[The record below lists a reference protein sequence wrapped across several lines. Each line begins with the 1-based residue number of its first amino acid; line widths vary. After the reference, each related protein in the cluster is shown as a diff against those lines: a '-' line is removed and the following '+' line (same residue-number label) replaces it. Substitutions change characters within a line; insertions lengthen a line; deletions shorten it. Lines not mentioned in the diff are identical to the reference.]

1 VPHEADD
8 SKGTSTPRRPGDPTD
23 VTRTDESGG
32 STEPD
37 TDEAAQKPGM
47 SVLDQLGIDLTEL
60 AAGLTVTLDGELWEA
75 ELRRIKEILERREQ
89 HSAVLVGPNG
99 VGKRALVLTLAREIS
114 QGRVPRR
121 LVGRRIIELPFHRV
135 LASVSEAGDFE
146 KIVFTALR
154 EATVREDVILFLN
167 GITSFMGV
175 TAVGGGSGPGPFNAA
190 YLLEMGCHQ
199 PGLYLLGST
208 TPALYREVARS
219 LPWCESL
226 FQRVDVRE
234 PGRETTVEILRDA
247 ARGLEE
253 FHGVRVNDGAV
264 EAAVDLSDEYIRERV
279 LPGKALDLL
288 DRAASKSAT
297 AAAGTDVVPL
307 VDVEQVT
314 DALADWTGIPSDKLS
329 GAGHTQLAGLEEGL
343 RKRIMGQDG
352 CIKKLADVIRV
363 TKLNLNAVPARP
375 DGVFLFV
382 GPSGVGKTELAL
394 ALAEELYGSESRLL
408 VFNMARYAGD
418 DGLPRLV
425 GMKLGDVDYEGELTT
440 AVAQHPHSV
449 IVFEHIERTHIDVA
463 VMLTQMFRDGHIIDG
478 HGTRLPLSNSTIIMT
493 SNSEN
498 IVPSRDD
505 DGTVGFGAVN
515 HNKSERYLQQA
526 KDAIEEFFPPE
537 FMDGIDEVLL
547 FDPLTD
553 EALREIV
560 KIHLKDIHERLA
572 DRSISLD
579 VADDAVAKIVE
590 RGASREYGA
599 RNLGRTVEGLLLKPL
614 ARFLVANPDARRV
627 AARVVEGD
635 VEVVALNG
643 GQQ

>member
-1 VPHEADD
+1 MAREPDD
-8 SKGTSTPRRPGDPTD
+8 SKGLSFPL
-23 VTRTDESGG
+23 ESGDVPDAG
-32 STEPD
+32 STAESRGGPALGA
-37 TDEAAQKPGM
+37 DEAVEKPDM
-47 SVLDQLGIDLTEL
+47 SVLGQLGIDLTEI
-60 AAGLTVTLDGELWEA
+60 AAGLEITLDGELWA
-75 ELRRIKEILERREQ
+75 TELRQIKEILERRER
-89 HSAVLVGPNG
+89 HSGVLVGPDG

-121 LVGRRIIELPFHRV
+121 LVGRRVIELPFHRV
-135 LASVSEAGDFE
+135 LASVREAGDFE
-146 KIVFTALR
+146 KIVFSALR
-154 EATVREDVILFLN
+154 EATAREDVILFLN

-175 TAVGGGSGPGPFNAA
+175 TAVGARAGLFNAS

-199 PGLYLLGST
+199 PGLYLVGST
-208 TPALYREVARS
+208 TPELYREVLRS
-219 LPWCESL
+219 LPWCENL

-234 PGRETTVEILRDA
+234 PGRETAVEVLRDA

-253 FHGVRVNDGAV
+253 FHGVRVDAGAV

-297 AAAGTDVVPL
+297 SVAGTDTVPL
-307 VDVEQVT
+307 VGVEQVK
-314 DALADWTGIPSDKLS
+314 DALADWTGIPSEKLS
-329 GAGHTQLAGLEEGL
+329 GARHAELVGLEEGL
-343 RKRIMGQDG
+343 RKRIRGQDG

-382 GPSGVGKTELAL
+382 GPSGVGKTELAR
-394 ALAEELYGSESRLL
+394 ALAEELYGIESRLL
-408 VFNMARYAGD
+408 TFNMARYGAE
-418 DGLPRLV
+418 DGLARLV
-425 GMKLGDVDYEGELTT
+425 GMQLGDVDCEGELTT

-463 VMLTQMFRDGHIIDG
+463 VVLTQMFHDGHVVDG
-478 HGTRLPLSNSTIIMT
+478 HGAKLPLSNCTVIMT

-515 HNKSERYLQQA
+515 HNASERYLQQA

-547 FDPLTD
+547 FDPLTND
-553 EALREIV
+553 ALKEIV
-560 KIHLKDIHERLA
+560 QIHLRDIHERLA
-572 DRSISLD
+572 RRSISLD
-579 VADDAVAKIVE
+579 VSDDAVMKIVE
-590 RGASREYGA
+590 KGASREYGA

-614 ARFLVANPDARRV
+614 ARFLVANPEARRV

-643 GQQ
+643 RRE

>member
-1 VPHEADD
+1 MAREPDD
-8 SKGTSTPRRPGDPTD
+8 SKGLSAPHGSGDVPNA
-23 VTRTDESGG
+23 G
-32 STEPD
+32 STAELRGDAAPGA
-37 TDEAAQKPGM
+37 DEAVEKPGM
-47 SVLDQLGIDLTEL
+47 SVLGQLGIDLTEI
-60 AAGLTVTLDGELWEA
+60 AARLEVTLDGELWGT
-75 ELRRIKEILERREQ
+75 ELRQIKEILERRER
-89 HSAVLVGPNG
+89 HSGVLVGPDG

-121 LVGRRIIELPFHRV
+121 LAGRRIIELPFHRV
-135 LASVSEAGDFE
+135 LASVREAGDFE
-146 KIVFTALR
+146 KIVFSALR
-154 EATVREDVILFLN
+154 EATAREDVILFLN

-175 TAVGGGSGPGPFNAA
+175 TAVGARGGLFNAS

-208 TPALYREVARS
+208 TPELFREVLRS
-219 LPWCESL
+219 LPWCENL

-234 PGRETTVEILRDA
+234 PSRETTVEVLRDA

-253 FHGVRVNDGAV
+253 FHGVRVDEGAV

-297 AAAGTDVVPL
+297 SVAGTDTVPL
-307 VDVEQVT
+307 VGVEQVK
-314 DALADWTGIPSDKLS
+314 DALADWTGIPSEKLS
-329 GAGHTQLAGLEEGL
+329 GAGHAELVGLEEGL
-343 RKRIMGQDG
+343 RKRIRGQDG

-382 GPSGVGKTELAL
+382 GPSGVGKTELAR
-394 ALAEELYGSESRLL
+394 ALAEELYGIESRLL
-408 VFNMARYAGD
+408 TFNMARYGAE

-425 GMKLGDVDYEGELTT
+425 GVQSGDVEYEGELTT

-463 VMLTQMFRDGHIIDG
+463 VMLTQIFHDGYVVDG
-478 HGTRLPLSNSTIIMT
+478 RGSKLPLSNCTIIMT

-553 EALREIV
+553 EALKEIV
-560 KIHLKDIHERLA
+560 QIHLKDIHERL
-572 DRSISLD
+572 DRRSISLD
-579 VADDAVAKIVE
+579 VSDEAVMKIVE
-590 RGASREYGA
+590 KGASREYGA

-643 GQQ
+643 GRE

>member
-1 VPHEADD
+1 V
-8 SKGTSTPRRPGDPTD
+8 
-23 VTRTDESGG
+23 
-32 STEPD
+32 
-37 TDEAAQKPGM
+37 
-47 SVLDQLGIDLTEL
+47 
-60 AAGLTVTLDGELWEA
+60 
-75 ELRRIKEILERREQ
+75 
-89 HSAVLVGPNG
+89 N
-99 VGKRALVLTLAREIS
+99 
-114 QGRVPRR
+114 
-121 LVGRRIIELPFHRV
+121 
-135 LASVSEAGDFE
+135 
-146 KIVFTALR
+146 
-154 EATVREDVILFLN
+154 
-167 GITSFMGV
+167 
-175 TAVGGGSGPGPFNAA
+175 
-190 YLLEMGCHQ
+190 
-199 PGLYLLGST
+199 
-208 TPALYREVARS
+208 
-219 LPWCESL
+219 
-226 FQRVDVRE
+226 VRE
-234 PGRETTVEILRDA
+234 PGRETTVDILRDA

-253 FHGVRVNDGAV
+253 FHGVRVNDDAV

-297 AAAGTDVVPL
+297 AVAGTDVVPL
-307 VDVEQVT
+307 VGVEQVT
-314 DALADWTGIPSDKLS
+314 DALSDWTGIPADKLS
-329 GAGHTQLAGLEEGL
+329 GAGHAQLAGLEEGL
-343 RKRIMGQDG
+343 RRRIRGQDG

-363 TKLNLNAVPARP
+363 TKLNLNAVPDRP

-425 GMKLGDVDYEGELTT
+425 GLKLGDVDYEGELTT

-463 VMLTQMFRDGHIIDG
+463 VMLTQMFRDGHIVDG

-498 IVPSRDD
+498 IVPSRDE

-515 HNKSERYLQQA
+515 HSTSERYLQQA

-572 DRSISLD
+572 NRSISLD
-579 VADDAVAKIVE
+579 VADEAVAKIVE

-599 RNLGRTVEGLLLKPL
+599 RNLGRTVEG
-614 ARFLVANPDARRV
+614 ARRRGRRRGRGAERWTGV
-627 AARVVEGD
+627 IVST
-635 VEVVALNG
+635 G
-643 GQQ
+643 GWRA

>member
-1 VPHEADD
+1 MPREADD
-8 SKGTSTPRRPGDPTD
+8 SKGTSAPRESGDATD
-23 VTRTDESGG
+23 VTRTAESGG

-37 TDEAAQKPGM
+37 TDEPVQTPGV
-47 SVLDQLGIDLTEL
+47 SVLSQLGIDLTEI
-60 AAGLTVTLDGELWEA
+60 AARLTITLDGELWET
-75 ELRRIKEILERREQ
+75 ELRQIKEILERRER
-89 HSAVLVGPNG
+89 HSGVLVGPNG

-121 LVGRRIIELPFHRV
+121 LVGRRVIELPFHRV

-175 TAVGGGSGPGPFNAA
+175 TAVGARSGLFDAS

-208 TPALYREVARS
+208 TPALYREVVRS

-226 FQRVDVRE
+226 FQRVNVRE
-234 PGRETTVEILRDA
+234 PGRETTVEILKDA
-247 ARGLEE
+247 VRGLEE

-297 AAAGTDVVPL
+297 SVAGTDVIPL
-307 VDVEQVT
+307 VGVEQVT

-329 GAGHTQLAGLEEGL
+329 GAGHAQLAGLEEGL
-343 RKRIMGQDG
+343 RRRIRGQDG

-382 GPSGVGKTELAL
+382 GPSGVGKTELAR

-408 VFNMARYAGD
+408 AFNMARYASE
-418 DGLPRLV
+418 DGLARLV

-463 VMLTQMFRDGHIIDG
+463 VMLTQMFRDGHIVDG
-478 HGTRLPLSNSTIIMT
+478 HGTSLPLSNSTIIMT

-515 HNKSERYLQQA
+515 DNKSERYLQQA

-572 DRSISLD
+572 NRSISLEVTD
-579 VADDAVAKIVE
+579 EAVAKIAE
-590 RGASREYGA
+590 KGASREYGA

-614 ARFLVANPDARRV
+614 ARFLVANPEARRV
-627 AARVVEGD
+627 AARVVEGG

-643 GQQ
+643 GRE

>member
-1 VPHEADD
+1 MAREPDD
-8 SKGTSTPRRPGDPTD
+8 SKGLSAPPEPGDASGAGSTA
-23 VTRTDESGG
+23 ESDG
-32 STEPD
+32 STEPNAGD
-37 TDEAAQKPGM
+37 AAQTPDT
-47 SVLDQLGIDLTEL
+47 SILSQLGIDLTQIAAEL
-60 AAGLTVTLDGELWEA
+60 EITLDGELWET
-75 ELRRIKEILERREQ
+75 ELRQIKEILERRER
-89 HSAVLVGPNG
+89 HSGVLVGPDG

-121 LVGRRIIELPFHRV
+121 LAGRRVIELSFHRV
-135 LASVSEAGDFE
+135 LASVREAGDFE

-154 EATVREDVILFLN
+154 EATAREDVILFLN

-175 TAVGGGSGPGPFNAA
+175 TGVGARPGPFNAS
-190 YLLEMGCHQ
+190 YLLEMGCQQ
-199 PGLYLLGST
+199 PGLYLLGGT
-208 TPALYREVARS
+208 TPALYREVLRS

-253 FHGVRVNDGAV
+253 FHGVRIDAGAV
-264 EAAVDLSDEYIRERV
+264 EAAVDLSDEYVRERV

-297 AAAGTDVVPL
+297 SAAGTDTVPL
-307 VDVEQVT
+307 VGIEQVT
-314 DALADWTGIPSDKLS
+314 DALADWTGIPADKLS
-329 GAGHTQLAGLEEGL
+329 GAGHAQLVGLEEGL
-343 RKRIMGQDG
+343 RRRIRGQDG

-382 GPSGVGKTELAL
+382 GPSGVGKTELAR

-408 VFNMARYAGD
+408 VFNMARYGAE
-418 DGLPRLV
+418 DGLPRLI
-425 GMKLGDVDYEGELTT
+425 GMRLGDTDYEGELTT
-440 AVAQHPHSV
+440 AVSQHPHSV
-449 IVFEHIERTHIDVA
+449 VVLEHIERSHIDVA
-463 VMLTQMFRDGHIIDG
+463 VMLTQIFRDGHVTDG
-478 HGTRLPLSNSTIIMT
+478 HGTVLSLSNSTIIMT

-515 HNKSERYLQQA
+515 HSRSDRYLQQA

-547 FDPLTD
+547 FDPLSD

-560 KIHLKDIHERLA
+560 QIHLENIHERLA
-572 DRSISLD
+572 RRSISLD
-579 VADDAVAKIVE
+579 VADDAVMKIVE
-590 RGASREYGA
+590 KGASREYGA

-614 ARFLVANPDARRV
+614 ARFLVANPDARKV

-635 VEVVALNG
+635 VEVVAL
-643 GQQ
+643 

>member
-1 VPHEADD
+1 VAREPDD
-8 SKGTSTPRRPGDPTD
+8 PKGASGPREPGDALD
-23 VTRTDESGG
+23 AGSAAESGEAPAPG
-32 STEPD
+32 A
-37 TDEAAQKPGM
+37 DEAVQKQDM
-47 SVLDQLGIDLTEL
+47 SVLGQLGIDLTEI
-60 AAGLTVTLDGELWEA
+60 AAGLTITLDGELWST
-75 ELRRIKEILERREQ
+75 ELRRIKEILERRER
-89 HSAVLVGPNG
+89 HSGVLVGPDG

-121 LVGRRIIELPFHRV
+121 LVGRRVIELPFHRV
-135 LASVSEAGDFE
+135 LASVREAGDFE
-146 KIVFTALR
+146 KIVFSALR
-154 EATVREDVILFLN
+154 EATAREDVILFLN

-175 TAVGGGSGPGPFNAA
+175 TAVGARAGVFNASH
-190 YLLEMGCHQ
+190 LLEMGCHQ

-208 TPALYREVARS
+208 TPELYREVLRS

-253 FHGVRVNDGAV
+253 FHGVQIDAGSV
-264 EAAVDLSDEYIRERV
+264 EAAVELSDEYIHERV

-288 DRAASKSAT
+288 DRAASKAAT
-297 AAAGTDVVPL
+297 SVAGTETVPL
-307 VDVEQVT
+307 VGVEQVKE
-314 DALADWTGIPSDKLS
+314 ALADWTGIPSEKLS
-329 GAGHTQLAGLEEGL
+329 GARHAELIGLEEGL
-343 RKRIMGQDG
+343 RKRIRGQDA

-382 GPSGVGKTELAL
+382 GPSGVGKTELAR
-394 ALAEELYGSESRLL
+394 ALAEELYGIESRLL
-408 VFNMARYAGD
+408 TFNMARYGAE

-425 GMKLGDVDYEGELTT
+425 GMQAGDVDYEGELTT

-463 VMLTQMFRDGHIIDG
+463 VMLTQIFHDGHVVDG
-478 HGTRLPLSNSTIIMT
+478 RGTKLPLSNCTIIMT

-515 HNKSERYLQQA
+515 HNASERYLQQA

-553 EALREIV
+553 DALKEIV
-560 KIHLKDIHERLA
+560 QIHLKDIHERLA
-572 DRSISLD
+572 RRSISLD
-579 VADDAVAKIVE
+579 VSDDAVMKIVE

-643 GQQ
+643 GRK